1 MNHLLFI
8 GNLGAGEIIVIALVV
23 LLLFG
28 GKKIPELMKG
38 LGKGLDAL
46 LGDDFTNEPEVKSS
60 LFLPISQVESCAA
73 QPRKQFDPDALAD
86 LADSIRQHG
95 IIQPLTVR
103 KLQSGYYQI
112 IAGERRW
119 RASRAAGLKEVPVRI
134 LEADDKLAMELALVE
149 NLQRED
155 LNAIEEAQGIK
166 ALMDT
171 LSLTQDE
178 AAERVGKSRPAVAN
192 ALRLLKLPDSVIALV
207 SDGKLSPG
215 HARALLGFKD
225 EQDIIETAD
234 LIIEKGLTVRDVEK
248 LVKKRN
254 KEPKAEKPAARRAS
268 YYDEVELA
276 LTDFLGRKV
285 KVGTKPGKES
295 GVLEIDFFDKD
306 DLTRLA
312 DALKSLGD

>member
-1 MNHLLFI
+1 M
-8 GNLGAGEIIVIALVV
+8 AA
-23 LLLFG
+23 
-28 GKKIPELMKG
+28 KKGG
-38 LGKGLDAL
+38 LGRGLDAL
-46 LGDDFTNEPEVKSS
+46 FADNSIEEIASTSAVKLKIMDIEPNRD
-60 LFLPISQVESCAA
+60 
-73 QPRKQFDPDALAD
+73 QPRKIFDEDALAE
-86 LADSIRQHG
+86 LADSIAKHG
-95 IIQPLTVR
+95 VIQPLLVR
-103 KLQSGYYQI
+103 PMPDGSYQLV
-112 IAGERRW
+112 AGERRW
-119 RASRAAGLKEVPVRI
+119 RASRMAGLTEVPVVI
-134 LEADDKLAMELALVE
+134 KELSDDEAMALALIE

-166 ALMDT
+166 ALMDA

-285 KVGTKPGKES
+285 KVGTKPAKES

>member
-1 MNHLLFI
+1 
-8 GNLGAGEIIVIALVV
+8 
-23 LLLFG
+23 
-28 GKKIPELMKG
+28 
-38 LGKGLDAL
+38 
-46 LGDDFTNEPEVKSS
+46 
-60 LFLPISQVESCAA
+60 
-73 QPRKQFDPDALAD
+73 
-86 LADSIRQHG
+86 
-95 IIQPLTVR
+95 
-103 KLQSGYYQI
+103 
-112 IAGERRW
+112 
-119 RASRAAGLKEVPVRI
+119 
-134 LEADDKLAMELALVE
+134 
-149 NLQRED
+149 
-155 LNAIEEAQGIK
+155 
-166 ALMDT
+166 MDT

-276 LTDFLGRKV
+276 LTDFLGRKSQ
-285 KVGTKPGKES
+285 GRHEARQGERSARDRFLRQRRSDPS
-295 GVLEIDFFDKD
+295 GRCAQEPR
-306 DLTRLA
+306 RLNA
-312 DALKSLGD
+312 NSLRSCGGYLLLRA

>member
-1 MNHLLFI
+1 M
-8 GNLGAGEIIVIALVV
+8 AA
-23 LLLFG
+23 
-28 GKKIPELMKG
+28 KKGG
-38 LGKGLDAL
+38 LGRGLDAL
-46 LGDDFTNEPEVKSS
+46 FADNSIEEIASTSAVKLKIMDIEPNRD
-60 LFLPISQVESCAA
+60 
-73 QPRKQFDPDALAD
+73 QPRKIFDEDALAE
-86 LADSIRQHG
+86 LADSIAKHG
-95 IIQPLTVR
+95 VIQPLLVR
-103 KLQSGYYQI
+103 PMPDGSYQLV
-112 IAGERRW
+112 AGERRW
-119 RASRAAGLKEVPVRI
+119 RASRMAGLTEVPVVI
-134 LEADDKLAMELALVE
+134 KELSDDEAMALALIE

-254 KEPKAEKPAARRAS
+254 REPKAEKPAARRAS

>member
-1 MNHLLFI
+1 M
-8 GNLGAGEIIVIALVV
+8 AA
-23 LLLFG
+23 
-28 GKKIPELMKG
+28 KKGG
-38 LGKGLDAL
+38 LGRGLDAL
-46 LGDDFTNEPEVKSS
+46 FADNSIEEIASTSAVKLKIMDIEPNRD
-60 LFLPISQVESCAA
+60 
-73 QPRKQFDPDALAD
+73 QPRKIFDEDALAE
-86 LADSIRQHG
+86 LADSIAKHG
-95 IIQPLTVR
+95 VIQPLLVR
-103 KLQSGYYQI
+103 PMPDGSYQLV
-112 IAGERRW
+112 AGERRW
-119 RASRAAGLKEVPVRI
+119 RASRMAGLTEVPVVI
-134 LEADDKLAMELALVE
+134 KELSDDEAMALALIE

-215 HARALLGFKD
+215 HARALLGFKE

>member
-1 MNHLLFI
+1 M
-8 GNLGAGEIIVIALVV
+8 AA
-23 LLLFG
+23 
-28 GKKIPELMKG
+28 KKGG
-38 LGKGLDAL
+38 LGRGLDAL
-46 LGDDFTNEPEVKSS
+46 FADNSIEEIASTSAVKLKIMDIEPNRD
-60 LFLPISQVESCAA
+60 
-73 QPRKQFDPDALAD
+73 QPRKIFDEDALAE
-86 LADSIRQHG
+86 LADSIAKHG
-95 IIQPLTVR
+95 VIQPLLVR
-103 KLQSGYYQI
+103 PMPDGSYQLV
-112 IAGERRW
+112 AGERRW
-119 RASRAAGLKEVPVRI
+119 RASRMAGLTEVPVVI
-134 LEADDKLAMELALVE
+134 KELSDDEAMALALIE

-207 SDGKLSPG
+207 LDGKLSPG

>member
-1 MNHLLFI
+1 M
-8 GNLGAGEIIVIALVV
+8 AA
-23 LLLFG
+23 
-28 GKKIPELMKG
+28 KKGG
-38 LGKGLDAL
+38 LGRGLDAL
-46 LGDDFTNEPEVKSS
+46 FADNSIEEIASTSAVKLKIMDIEPNRD
-60 LFLPISQVESCAA
+60 
-73 QPRKQFDPDALAD
+73 QPRKIFDEDALAE
-86 LADSIRQHG
+86 LADSIAKHG
-95 IIQPLTVR
+95 VIQPLLVR
-103 KLQSGYYQI
+103 PMPDGSYQLV
-112 IAGERRW
+112 AGERRW
-119 RASRAAGLKEVPVRI
+119 RASRMAGLAEVPVVI
-134 LEADDKLAMELALVE
+134 KELSDDEAMALALIE

-248 LVKKRN
+248 LVKKRS

>member
-1 MNHLLFI
+1 M
-8 GNLGAGEIIVIALVV
+8 AA
-23 LLLFG
+23 
-28 GKKIPELMKG
+28 KKGG
-38 LGKGLDAL
+38 LGRGLDAL
-46 LGDDFTNEPEVKSS
+46 FADNSIEEIASASAVKLKIMDIEPNRD
-60 LFLPISQVESCAA
+60 
-73 QPRKQFDPDALAD
+73 QPRKIFDEDALAE
-86 LADSIRQHG
+86 LADSIAKHG
-95 IIQPLTVR
+95 VIQPLLVR
-103 KLQSGYYQI
+103 PMPDGSYQLV
-112 IAGERRW
+112 AGERRW
-119 RASRAAGLKEVPVRI
+119 RASRMAGLTEVPVVI
-134 LEADDKLAMELALVE
+134 KELSDDEAMALALIE

>member
-1 MNHLLFI
+1 M
-8 GNLGAGEIIVIALVV
+8 AA
-23 LLLFG
+23 
-28 GKKIPELMKG
+28 KKGG
-38 LGKGLDAL
+38 LGRGLDAL
-46 LGDDFTNEPEVKSS
+46 FADNSIEEIASTSAVKLKIMDIEPNRD
-60 LFLPISQVESCAA
+60 
-73 QPRKQFDPDALAD
+73 QPRKIFDEDALAE
-86 LADSIRQHG
+86 LADSIAKHG
-95 IIQPLTVR
+95 VIQPLLVR
-103 KLQSGYYQI
+103 PMPDGSYKLV
-112 IAGERRW
+112 AGERRW
-119 RASRAAGLKEVPVRI
+119 RASRMAGLTEVPVVI
-134 LEADDKLAMELALVE
+134 KELSDDEAMALALIE

>member
-1 MNHLLFI
+1 M
-8 GNLGAGEIIVIALVV
+8 AA
-23 LLLFG
+23 
-28 GKKIPELMKG
+28 KKGG
-38 LGKGLDAL
+38 LGRGLDAL
-46 LGDDFTNEPEVKSS
+46 FADNSIEEIVSTSAVKLKIMDIEPNRD
-60 LFLPISQVESCAA
+60 
-73 QPRKQFDPDALAD
+73 QPRKIFDEDALAE
-86 LADSIRQHG
+86 LADSIAKHG
-95 IIQPLTVR
+95 VIQPLLVR
-103 KLQSGYYQI
+103 PMPDGSYQLV
-112 IAGERRW
+112 AGERRW
-119 RASRAAGLKEVPVRI
+119 RASRMAGLTEVPVVI
-134 LEADDKLAMELALVE
+134 KELSDDEAMALALIE

-254 KEPKAEKPAARRAS
+254 KEPKAEKPATRRAS

>member
-1 MNHLLFI
+1 M
-8 GNLGAGEIIVIALVV
+8 AA
-23 LLLFG
+23 
-28 GKKIPELMKG
+28 KKGG
-38 LGKGLDAL
+38 LGRGLDAL
-46 LGDDFTNEPEVKSS
+46 FADNSIEEIASTSAVKLKIMDIEPNRD
-60 LFLPISQVESCAA
+60 
-73 QPRKQFDPDALAD
+73 QPRKIFDEDALAE
-86 LADSIRQHG
+86 LADSIAKHG
-95 IIQPLTVR
+95 VIQPLLVR
-103 KLQSGYYQI
+103 PMPDGSYQLV
-112 IAGERRW
+112 AGERRW
-119 RASRAAGLKEVPVRI
+119 RASRMAGLTEVPVVI
-134 LEADDKLAMELALVE
+134 KELSDDEAMALALIE

-166 ALMDT
+166 APMDP

>member
-1 MNHLLFI
+1 M
-8 GNLGAGEIIVIALVV
+8 AA
-23 LLLFG
+23 
-28 GKKIPELMKG
+28 KKGG
-38 LGKGLDAL
+38 LGRGLDAL
-46 LGDDFTNEPEVKSS
+46 FADNSIEEIASTSAVKLKIMDIEPNRD
-60 LFLPISQVESCAA
+60 
-73 QPRKQFDPDALAD
+73 QPRKIFDEDALAE
-86 LADSIRQHG
+86 LADSIAKHG
-95 IIQPLTVR
+95 VIQPLLVR
-103 KLQSGYYQI
+103 PMPDGSYQLV
-112 IAGERRW
+112 AGERRW
-119 RASRAAGLKEVPVRI
+119 RASRMAGLTEVPVVI
-134 LEADDKLAMELALVE
+134 KELSDDEAMALALIE

-254 KEPKAEKPAARRAS
+254 TEPKAEKPAARRAS

>member
-1 MNHLLFI
+1 M
-8 GNLGAGEIIVIALVV
+8 AA
-23 LLLFG
+23 
-28 GKKIPELMKG
+28 KKGG
-38 LGKGLDAL
+38 LGRGLDAL
-46 LGDDFTNEPEVKSS
+46 FADNSIEEIASTSAVK
-60 LFLPISQVESCAA
+60 LKIMDIAPNRD
-73 QPRKQFDPDALAD
+73 QPRKIFDEDALAE
-86 LADSIRQHG
+86 LADSIAKHG
-95 IIQPLTVR
+95 VIQPLLVR
-103 KLQSGYYQI
+103 PMPDGSYQLV
-112 IAGERRW
+112 AGERRW
-119 RASRAAGLKEVPVRI
+119 RASRMAGLTEVPVVI
-134 LEADDKLAMELALVE
+134 KELSDDEAMALALIE

-285 KVGTKPGKES
+285 RVGTKPGKES

-312 DALKSLGD
+312 DALRSLGD

>member
-1 MNHLLFI
+1 M
-8 GNLGAGEIIVIALVV
+8 AA
-23 LLLFG
+23 
-28 GKKIPELMKG
+28 KKGG
-38 LGKGLDAL
+38 LGRGLDAL
-46 LGDDFTNEPEVKSS
+46 FADNSIEEIASTSAVKLKIMDIEPNRD
-60 LFLPISQVESCAA
+60 
-73 QPRKQFDPDALAD
+73 QPRKIFDEDALAE
-86 LADSIRQHG
+86 LADSIAKHG
-95 IIQPLTVR
+95 VIQPLLVR
-103 KLQSGYYQI
+103 PMPDGSYQLV
-112 IAGERRW
+112 AGERRW
-119 RASRAAGLKEVPVRI
+119 RASRMAGLTEVPVVI
-134 LEADDKLAMELALVE
+134 KELSDDEAMALALIE

-215 HARALLGFKD
+215 HARALLSFKD

-254 KEPKAEKPAARRAS
+254 REPKAEKPAARRAS

>member
-1 MNHLLFI
+1 M
-8 GNLGAGEIIVIALVV
+8 AA
-23 LLLFG
+23 
-28 GKKIPELMKG
+28 KKGG
-38 LGKGLDAL
+38 LGRGLDAL
-46 LGDDFTNEPEVKSS
+46 FADNSIEEIASTSAVKLKIMDIEPNRD
-60 LFLPISQVESCAA
+60 
-73 QPRKQFDPDALAD
+73 QPRKIFDEDALAE
-86 LADSIRQHG
+86 LADSIAKHG
-95 IIQPLTVR
+95 VIQPLLVR
-103 KLQSGYYQI
+103 PMPDGSYQI
-112 IAGERRW
+112 VAGERRW
-119 RASRAAGLKEVPVRI
+119 RASRMAGLTEVPVVI
-134 LEADDKLAMELALVE
+134 KELSDDEAMALALIE

>member
-1 MNHLLFI
+1 M
-8 GNLGAGEIIVIALVV
+8 AA
-23 LLLFG
+23 
-28 GKKIPELMKG
+28 KKGG
-38 LGKGLDAL
+38 LGRGLDAL
-46 LGDDFTNEPEVKSS
+46 FADNSIEEIASTSAVKLKIMDIEPNRD
-60 LFLPISQVESCAA
+60 
-73 QPRKQFDPDALAD
+73 QPRKIFDEDALAE
-86 LADSIRQHG
+86 LADSIAKHG
-95 IIQPLTVR
+95 VIQPLLVR
-103 KLQSGYYQI
+103 PMPDGSYQLV
-112 IAGERRW
+112 AGERRW
-119 RASRAAGLKEVPVRI
+119 RASRMAGLTEVPVVI
-134 LEADDKLAMELALVE
+134 KELSDDEAMALALIE

-234 LIIEKGLTVRDVEK
+234 VIIEKGLTVRDVEK